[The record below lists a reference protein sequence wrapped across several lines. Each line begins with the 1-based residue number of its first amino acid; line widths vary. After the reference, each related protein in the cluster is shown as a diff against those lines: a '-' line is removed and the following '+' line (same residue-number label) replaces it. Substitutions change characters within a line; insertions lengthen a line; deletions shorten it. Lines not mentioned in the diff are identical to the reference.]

1 MAMTDPSNANGEVL
15 LSVKDLKVHFPIT
28 AGLIR
33 QRPVGVVRAV
43 DGVSF
48 DLRAGETFSLVGES
62 GCGKSTTAMAI
73 LRMQP
78 VTAGRIVFAGEDIT
92 HLSQR
97 RMRPL
102 RQQMQMVYQDPF
114 GSLNPRMRV
123 RDIVGEPLAV
133 HGRARD
139 KRAYRARVAELLE
152 LVGLLAEMGDR
163 YPHEFSGGQRQRIGI
178 ARALALD
185 PKLIICDEAVSA
197 LDVSIQAQV
206 LNLLMDLQERLGLTY
221 LFISHD
227 LSVVR
232 HISDRIAVM
241 YLGRIVEVA
250 DRDDLFEDPRHPYTR
265 TLLDAVPIPDPEAE
279 SGRAAPIVAGE
290 VPSVRNPPPGC
301 RFHTRCPH
309 VMAECRQ
316 SEPEP
321 ILLGGSRRVACHLHG
336 AGGSER

>member
-1 MAMTDPSNANGEVL
+1 
-15 LSVKDLKVHFPIT
+15 
-28 AGLIR
+28 
-33 QRPVGVVRAV
+33 
-43 DGVSF
+43 
-48 DLRAGETFSLVGES
+48 
-62 GCGKSTTAMAI
+62 
-73 LRMQP
+73 
-78 VTAGRIVFAGEDIT
+78 
-92 HLSQR
+92 
-97 RMRPL
+97 
-102 RQQMQMVYQDPF
+102 
-114 GSLNPRMRV
+114 
-123 RDIVGEPLAV
+123 
-133 HGRARD
+133 
-139 KRAYRARVAELLE
+139 
-152 LVGLLAEMGDR
+152 
-163 YPHEFSGGQRQRIGI
+163 
-178 ARALALD
+178 
-185 PKLIICDEAVSA
+185 
-197 LDVSIQAQV
+197 
-206 LNLLMDLQERLGLTY
+206 NLLMDLQERLGLTY

-279 SGRAAPIVAGE
+279 SGGAAPIVAGE